1 MPAPLDLYLKRNAH
15 LAILTLGTITVWFEL
30 GCLFFFFFFLIFFFW
45 CGSFLMSLL
54 NLLQYCFCFVVLVL
68 WLPGM
73 WDLRSLIRDQTQSP
87 WTKRWSLNH
96 WSTREVSGMSSE
108 SEIILTNI
116 LWLPFLCVSSPS
128 SSCYSPISPA
138 PLLPCFIFPVF
149 LFSPPPSSLLSPP
162 LLSPSSLSQ
171 TQWIF
176 VICIYELFDK
186 HTSPTTLQILYLQK
200 HLTR

>member
-1 MPAPLDLYLKRNAH
+1 MLAPPDLYLKPSAH
-15 LAILTLGTITVWFEL
+15 LAILTLGTIIVWFEL
-30 GCLFFFFFFLIFFFW
+30 GFFFFFRFFFW

-54 NLLQYCFCFVVLVL
+54 NLLQYCFCFIVLVL

-73 WDLRSLIRDQTQSP
+73 WDLRSLIRDQTHST

-96 WSTREVSGMSSE
+96 WTTREVSGMSSE

-138 PLLPCFIFPVF
+138 PSSPASSSPSFFFHLLLLLSFLLPFF
-149 LFSPPPSSLLSPP
+149 LLLLSHRHN
-162 LLSPSSLSQ
+162 
-171 TQWIF
+171 
-176 VICIYELFDK
+176 E
-186 HTSPTTLQILYLQK
+186 YL
-200 HLTR
+200 

>member
-1 MPAPLDLYLKRNAH
+1 
-15 LAILTLGTITVWFEL
+15 
-30 GCLFFFFFFLIFFFW
+30 
-45 CGSFLMSLL
+45 MSLL
-54 NLLQYCFCFVVLVL
+54 NLLQYCFCFIVLVL

-73 WDLRSLIRDQTQSP
+73 WDRRSLTRDWTHSP

-96 WSTREVSGMSSE
+96 WTTGEVSGMSSE

-116 LWLPFLCVSSPS
+116 SWLPFLCVSSPS
-128 SSCYSPISPA
+128 SSYSPLSPA

-162 LLSPSSLSQ
+162 LFLLLLSQ

-186 HTSPTTLQILYLQK
+186 HISPTTLQILYLQK